1 MILLENKNE
10 VLLSLFLLP
19 ITWGIYEFR
28 LFRLEVKRINNT
40 LKDIDKI
47 TKNDLDDYPLIKDLK
62 ETIDNLKK
70 TIDKV
75 NSILK
80 D

>member
-1 MILLENKNE
+1 MISLENKNA
-10 VLLSLFLLP
+10 VLLSLLLFP

-62 ETIDNLKK
+62 KTIDNLKK
-70 TIDKV
+70 TIKKV

-80 D
+80 

>member
-70 TIDKV
+70 TINKV